1 MEILEL
7 KRTINEMKNLLEG
20 LSSSFEQEEERICF
34 QSEEQKEKEW
44 RIIKIASGTCT
55 THQAYQHTHK
65 ESLGEKREKETDFF
79 EKVMA
84 GNFSNLIKNINLH
97 I

>member
-34 QSEEQKEKEW
+34 QSQEQKEKE
-44 RIIKIASGTCT
+44 
-55 THQAYQHTHK
+55 
-65 ESLGEKREKETDFF
+65 
-79 EKVMA
+79 
-84 GNFSNLIKNINLH
+84 
-97 I
+97 